1 MMLKENS
8 IVKNIFG
15 FILILGIF
23 VICDKSGGSKYILTV
38 AMSLI
43 LLVMGRKNQ
52 WSLAVLACV
61 AIPAV
66 TYVIVGGL
74 SSLFSV
80 HFYAETVKTM
90 VFWLVPLL
98 IAFSLY
104 VYFKE
109 HMPDIVIYEFIA
121 TCVVYLGP
129 KGLELIGAAR
139 YESIY
144 AFTFGIFFV
153 YFFYEKRWVLCL
165 LSLGLMNFAD
175 KRIAVLASAA
185 AIFVMVIQWF
195 FRYSKK
201 LLYLIWGVMVAAI
214 CGYVYLTY
222 SGILQYFSKGL
233 GVNTNGRMVMYEKI
247 ANWFGTKPLI
257 CGQGLGVIEKLLVH
271 WNVSAFQN
279 LHNDLLKFFIEL
291 GLVGLLIFLL
301 SYILV
306 FYLSEKY
313 IGAKE
318 TGFLLSMTIYT
329 MLLLFTD
336 NVSIYIVYLIPL
348 YSVYFAILSKSDIR
362 SGTKTNKT

>member
-1 MMLKENS
+1 MILKENS
-8 IVKNIFG
+8 IIKNIFE
-15 FILILGIF
+15 FILVVALF
-23 VICDKSGGSKYILTV
+23 VICDKSGGSKYVLTV
-38 AMSLI
+38 ALSLI

-61 AIPAV
+61 AIPSV
-66 TYVIVGGL
+66 IYVVLGGL

-80 HFYAETVKTM
+80 HFYAETLKTM
-90 VFWLVPLL
+90 VFWLVPVL

-109 HMPDIVIYEFIA
+109 HMSDIVIYEFVA

-129 KGLELIGAAR
+129 KGRELIGATR

-144 AFTFGIFFV
+144 AFSFGIFFV
-153 YFFYEKRWVLCL
+153 YFFYEKKWALCL

-175 KRIAVLASAA
+175 KRIALLASAA

-195 FRYSKK
+195 FRYNKK
-201 LLYLIWGVMVAAI
+201 LMYIIWGAMIVGI
-214 CGYVYLTY
+214 FGYVYLTY

-233 GVNTNGRMVMYEKI
+233 GINTNGRMVMYEKI
-247 ANWFGTKPLI
+247 ANWFGTKPVI

-318 TGFLLSMTIYT
+318 TSFLLSMTIYT

-336 NVSIYIVYLIPL
+336 NVSIYIVFLIPL
-348 YSVYFAILSKSDIR
+348 YSVYFAILSKSGTR